1 MLEFAMTLIECQ
13 NLSFAYEE
21 KTVVRDLNFSVEAGD
36 YLCIAGENGSGK
48 STLIKGLLGLIR
60 PAQGTIRMDS
70 LKSREIGYLPQQ
82 GAFQK
87 DFPAGV
93 FEVVLSGRQNHRG
106 LRPFYSRKDKE
117 TAVENLKQLG
127 IEELRRNCY
136 RELSGGQQRRVL
148 LARALCASEK
158 LLVLDEPAAGLDPLV
173 TADLY
178 RLLLDINRNM
188 GITLIMVSH
197 DIGAAVS
204 TAGKILHLRNKQL
217 FFGTAESYRQSAP
230 GRQFLET
237 FREDK
242 P

>member
-1 MLEFAMTLIECQ
+1 MALIECQ
-13 NLSFAYEE
+13 DLAFAYEE
-21 KTVVRDLNFSVEAGD
+21 KTVIRGLNFSIETGD

-60 PAQGTIRMDS
+60 PAWGTIRMDRS
-70 LKSREIGYLPQQ
+70 LKAREIGYLPQQ
-82 GAFQK
+82 GAFQR

-106 LRPFYSRKDKE
+106 LRPFYSRKDK
-117 TAVENLKQLG
+117 TAAAENLKRLG
-127 IEELRRNCY
+127 IENLRRNCY

-178 RLLLDINRNM
+178 RLLSEINRDL
-188 GITLIMVSH
+188 GVTLVMVSH

-204 TAGKILHLRNKQL
+204 TADTILHLRNEQL
-217 FFGTAESYRQSAP
+217 FFGTTEAYRQSAP
-230 GRQFLET
+230 GRQFLGT
-237 FREDK
+237 FREDGL
-242 P
+242 

>member
-1 MLEFAMTLIECQ
+1 MVLIECQ
-13 NLSFAYEE
+13 DLAFAYEE
-21 KTVVRDLNFSVEAGD
+21 KTVVRGLNFSVETGD

-48 STLIKGLLGLIR
+48 STLIKGILGLIR
-60 PAQGTIRMDS
+60 PAQGFIRMDKG
-70 LKSREIGYLPQQ
+70 LKAQEIGYLPQQ
-82 GAFQK
+82 GAAQR

-106 LRPFYSRKDKE
+106 LRPFYSRKDRE
-117 TAVENLKQLG
+117 AAAENLKRLG
-127 IEELRRNCY
+127 IEDLRRDCY

-178 RLLLDINRNM
+178 RLLSEINRDL
-188 GITLIMVSH
+188 GVTLIMVSH

-204 TAGKILHLRNKQL
+204 TAGLILHLQNEQL
-217 FFGTAESYRQSAP
+217 FFGTAGEYRQSAP

-237 FREDK
+237 WRGG
-242 P
+242 

>member
-1 MLEFAMTLIECQ
+1 MALIECQ
-13 NLSFAYEE
+13 DLAFAYED
-21 KTVVRDLNFSVEAGD
+21 KIVLQGLNFSVETGD

-60 PAQGTIRMDS
+60 PVRGTIRAGG
-70 LKSREIGYLPQQ
+70 LKAWEIGYLPQQ
-82 GAFQK
+82 GAVKK

-93 FEVVLSGRQNHRG
+93 FEVVLSGRQNRRG
-106 LRPFYSRKDKE
+106 LRPFYSRKDRD
-117 TAVENLKQLG
+117 TVAENLKRLG
-127 IEELRRNCY
+127 IEDLRRKCY

-178 RLLLDINRNM
+178 RLLSEINRDL

-197 DIGAAVS
+197 DIEAAVS
-204 TAGKILHLRNKQL
+204 TAGKILHLQNEQL
-217 FFGTAESYRQSAP
+217 FFGAAEAYRQSAP
-230 GRQFLET
+230 GRQFLGT
-237 FREDK
+237 SREAL
-242 P
+242 